1 MKVLSEE
8 QRERVSVADA
18 LARKPL
24 RHGRE
29 VGVDADGYVV
39 LNEQTGNAYS
49 LPPAVYA
56 IWTYCNG
63 EITVGD
69 ISSRVST
76 EAEVPVEQAR
86 EVIVA
91 VLNAL
96 ADVGLISW

>member
-1 MKVLSEE
+1 MSEE
-8 QRERVSVADA
+8 PSGKVSVADA
-18 LARKPL
+18 LPRKPL

-29 VGVDADGYVV
+29 VGIDANGYVV
-39 LNEQTGNAYS
+39 LNEQTGNAYC

-63 EITVGD
+63 ETTVED
-69 ISSRVST
+69 ISSRVSV
-76 EAEVPVEQAR
+76 EAEVPIEQAR